1 MSSKPLH
8 PEFLVLRQMRRAR
21 EANPDEPIDLTVICG
36 DQEKETRFVDFRP
49 RDRVLVASFGNVERF
64 VPLRYVRESWR
75 ERTASSTRHYV
86 DVTAD
91 GWRIMA
97 RGSLRR
103 VM

>member
-21 EANPDEPIDLTVICG
+21 EANPNEPIDLTVLCG
-36 DQEKETRFVDFRP
+36 EQEKETRFVDFRP
-49 RDRVLVASFGNVERF
+49 RDHVLVTSFGNVDRF

-75 ERTASSTRHYV
+75 ERTDSSTRQYV
-86 DVTAD
+86 DVTVD
-91 GWRIMA
+91 GWRIMM